1 MLVIVLAAMAALV
14 FLPVPAI
21 KHQMPALASIAY
33 LVFHPLCHQEAS
45 RSFHISG
52 VQLAVCARCAGI
64 YIGLLLGALF
74 FLAVRRRVPKSVW
87 VLFAAFVLDG
97 LLNFLG
103 LVSTPD
109 WARFLLGLGFGFGS
123 GWLLGFGVRDL
134 EKMLSENRERK
145 WRTGNI
151 T

>member
-97 LLNFLG
+97 LLEFSGAGFN
-103 LVSTPD
+103 P
-109 WARFLLGLGFGFGS
+109 GLGAVPFGTGLWFRKRLAP
-123 GWLLGFGVRDL
+123 WLR
-134 EKMLSENRERK
+134 RARP
-145 WRTGNI
+145 
-151 T
+151 